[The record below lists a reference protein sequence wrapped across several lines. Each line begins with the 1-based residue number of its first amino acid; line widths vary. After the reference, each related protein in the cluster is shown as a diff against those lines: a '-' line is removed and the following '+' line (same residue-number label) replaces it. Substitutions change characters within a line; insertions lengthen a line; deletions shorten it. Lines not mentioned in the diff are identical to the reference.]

1 MFNLDLLD
9 FSAIR
14 EQLASHCSSSIA
26 KEMAKELVPMTKAQA
41 IQEALDETVEAM
53 RSISTEVEQPLGGT
67 RDIREATRKSRK
79 DSILTKEELWDI
91 SLTIGAYR
99 RMEKFFHTKY
109 MDYPLL
115 SLWMQDMPNFDRLE
129 RRLKRVFDD
138 KGDLLD
144 SASPKLQNLRMIIA
158 KTKEKIKSDLQAI
171 LHDKDN
177 QKYFQE
183 AIVTQRNNRYVI
195 PVKQEYRHIFDGLV
209 HDRSATGQTLYIE
222 PMRLVNL
229 NNDLME
235 AIMGEE
241 QEVLRIYK
249 ELSGLVKTDS
259 NNLMDACEKVSH
271 VEFVYGK
278 AYMALAMKAHPA
290 TLSQDRVVNLMRAR
304 HPLIPANQV
313 VPTDIILGSNYRILL
328 ITGSN
333 TGGKTVNLKT
343 LGLLSLMNQSGLCIP
358 AESGSTLP
366 VFQNV
371 FADIGDEQSIEA
383 SLSTFSAHMTQ
394 VISILKR
401 VGPNDLVL
409 LDEIGSGTDP
419 EEGSAL
425 AVSILDYFRQSGCL
439 AMVSTHYNELKNYAY
454 HTEGIENGHVEF
466 DERTLRP
473 TYRLNIGVAGSSHAL
488 SIAARLGLPAD
499 IVNKARDYKSSFE
512 SSDMEEVLSE
522 LNEQL
527 RRTKD
532 RERAL
537 KKELD
542 EARRMKGNLERE
554 RKAFNEKKK
563 QVLQKAQE
571 DAENLKRSIRV
582 EGEQIIKDLKNQFS
596 EANKTKRQDAVAR
609 ARKGTSGIVVPQL
622 VDDDRKALTIQD
634 VKVGSSVY
642 VSSLRSLGT
651 VLAIKGNRLNVDV
664 NGLTATVKI
673 DDVKSTTRE
682 EVAKEE
688 RDARNKNKVR
698 TKKGKPVTQVVRQQM
713 ATTELNIIGQTVD
726 EGVMNVS
733 RFIDQAL
740 LAGISQV
747 RIIHGKGT
755 GVLRDGVQAY
765 LKTLPQ
771 VSKFEMAGYTEG
783 GAGATN
789 VYLK

>member
-1 MFNLDLLD
+1 
-9 FSAIR
+9 
-14 EQLASHCSSSIA
+14 
-26 KEMAKELVPMTKAQA
+26 
-41 IQEALDETVEAM
+41 
-53 RSISTEVEQPLGGT
+53 
-67 RDIREATRKSRK
+67 
-79 DSILTKEELWDI
+79 
-91 SLTIGAYR
+91 
-99 RMEKFFHTKY
+99 
-109 MDYPLL
+109 
-115 SLWMQDMPNFDRLE
+115 
-129 RRLKRVFDD
+129 
-138 KGDLLD
+138 
-144 SASPKLQNLRMIIA
+144 
-158 KTKEKIKSDLQAI
+158 
-171 LHDKDN
+171 
-177 QKYFQE
+177 
-183 AIVTQRNNRYVI
+183 
-195 PVKQEYRHIFDGLV
+195 
-209 HDRSATGQTLYIE
+209 
-222 PMRLVNL
+222 
-229 NNDLME
+229 
-235 AIMGEE
+235 
-241 QEVLRIYK
+241 
-249 ELSGLVKTDS
+249 
-259 NNLMDACEKVSH
+259 
-271 VEFVYGK
+271 
-278 AYMALAMKAHPA
+278 
-290 TLSQDRVVNLMRAR
+290 
-304 HPLIPANQV
+304 
-313 VPTDIILGSNYRILL
+313 
-328 ITGSN
+328 
-333 TGGKTVNLKT
+333 
-343 LGLLSLMNQSGLCIP
+343 
-358 AESGSTLP
+358 
-366 VFQNV
+366 
-371 FADIGDEQSIEA
+371 
-383 SLSTFSAHMTQ
+383 
-394 VISILKR
+394 
-401 VGPNDLVL
+401 
-409 LDEIGSGTDP
+409 
-419 EEGSAL
+419 
-425 AVSILDYFRQSGCL
+425 
-439 AMVSTHYNELKNYAY
+439 MVSTHYNELKNYAY

-488 SIAARLGLPAD
+488 SIAARLGLPTD

-571 DAENLKRSIRV
+571 DAENLKRSIRL

-596 EANKTKRQDAVAR
+596 EANKAKRQDAVAR

-651 VLAIKGNRLNVDV
+651 ILAIKGNRLNVDV

-688 RDARNKNKVR
+688 RDTRNRNKVR

-771 VSKFEMAGYTEG
+771 VSKYEMAGYTEG